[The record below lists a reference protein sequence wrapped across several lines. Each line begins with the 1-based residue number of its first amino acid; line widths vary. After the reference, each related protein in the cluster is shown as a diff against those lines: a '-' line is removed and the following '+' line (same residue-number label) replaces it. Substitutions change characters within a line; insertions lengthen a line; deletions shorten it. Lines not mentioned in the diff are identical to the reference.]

1 MDRTVISWT
10 FENWVTVVL
19 MVFLGG
25 LMYGLVMRAAYS
37 VSGNSDA

>member
-10 FENWVTVVL
+10 FENWITVVL

-25 LMYGLVMRAAYS
+25 LVYGLVARAAYS
-37 VSGNSDA
+37 MAPRDA